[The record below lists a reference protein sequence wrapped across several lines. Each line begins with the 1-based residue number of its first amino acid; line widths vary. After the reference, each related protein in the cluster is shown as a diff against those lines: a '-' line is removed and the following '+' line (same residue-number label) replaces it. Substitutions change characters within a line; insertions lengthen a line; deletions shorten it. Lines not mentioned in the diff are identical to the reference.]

1 MMRLCLLIGLAAL
14 AGCAAT
20 PATEVKVETMSM
32 DKAYAA
38 ARGAQAAADTSGQE
52 TRIVRALVS
61 PGRPAPIVL
70 PPDIRMGYVYEWI
83 DTEGNMHYPGWVAI
97 QVEAFKWVMP
107 EIGAVPMDGS
117 VSRPPLANS
126 GGVNDGKK

>member
-1 MMRLCLLIGLAAL
+1 MMRLCFLLGLAVL

-20 PATEVKVETMSM
+20 PATEIKVETMSM
-32 DKAYAA
+32 EKAYAA
-38 ARGAQAAADTSGQE
+38 SHAKQNAADSAGQE
-52 TRIVRALVS
+52 SRIVRALVS

-83 DTEGNMHYPGWVAI
+83 DAEGNMHYPGWVAI

-117 VSRPPLANS
+117 VSRPPLAN
-126 GGVNDGKK
+126 GGVVNDGKR